1 MKISIIG
8 SVIEIGAILAW
19 FITYQAKWKSWGAA
33 GDNLNV
39 IAYRGE

>member
-1 MKISIIG
+1 MKVSLFGSII
-8 SVIEIGAILAW
+8 EIAALLAW
-19 FITYQAKWKSWGAA
+19 LIVYQAKWKSWGAA